1 MNYILIFLGGQ
12 LNLIL
17 KKYFW
22 KEIISVMLLR
32 HSSVLNYPI
41 ISSENWSKATQLLIG
56 RKYVITYMLLANFVI
71 DEKKMEWHCHLH
83 YLSFSKSRWDKTK
96 HGRIHSIRRFCPP
109 NFFLGIMRPTYI
121 LFNMIF
127 TPFLVGYHVISLIH
141 FFTFYSIVDIF

>member
-71 DEKKMEWHCHLH
+71 DEKKME
-83 YLSFSKSRWDKTK
+83 
-96 HGRIHSIRRFCPP
+96 
-109 NFFLGIMRPTYI
+109 
-121 LFNMIF
+121 
-127 TPFLVGYHVISLIH
+127 
-141 FFTFYSIVDIF
+141 